1 MTRHRHLTRLG
12 RAAWQAA
19 LVLLALGAV
28 HLYRTWDTASGQ
40 APAFQARDL
49 QGRPVAPAD
58 YAGRP
63 MLVHFWAS
71 WCPVCRLEED
81 SIDAI
86 AHDHPVLTVALDS
99 GSDGELKQYMAEQGL
114 EFTVIN
120 DRDGAIA
127 ARYGVQ
133 GVPASFVIGPQGD
146 IRFTSVGYTTGIGL
160 RLRLWLAG
168 WE

>member
-12 RAAWQAA
+12 RAAWQVA
-19 LVLLALGAV
+19 LVLLVLGAV

-49 QGRPVAPAD
+49 QGRAVALAD
-58 YAGRP
+58 YTGRP
-63 MLVHFWAS
+63 VLVHFWAS

>member
-12 RAAWQAA
+12 RAAWQVA
-19 LVLLALGAV
+19 LVLLVLGAV

-49 QGRPVAPAD
+49 HGRPVALSD
-58 YAGRP
+58 YAGQP

-81 SIDAI
+81 SIDAL
-86 AHDHPVLTVALDS
+86 ARDRPVLTVALDS
-99 GSDGELKQYMAEQGL
+99 GSDGELKQYMTEQGL

-146 IRFTSVGYTTGIGL
+146 IRFTSVGYTTGVGL

>member
-1 MTRHRHLTRLG
+1 M
-12 RAAWQAA
+12 
-19 LVLLALGAV
+19 
-28 HLYRTWDTASGQ
+28 
-40 APAFQARDL
+40 
-49 QGRPVAPAD
+49 
-58 YAGRP
+58 
-63 MLVHFWAS
+63 
-71 WCPVCRLEED
+71 CRLEED
-81 SIDAI
+81 SIDAL
-86 AHDHPVLTVALDS
+86 ARDRPVLTVALDS
-99 GSDGELKQYMAEQGL
+99 GSDGELKQYMTEQGL

-146 IRFTSVGYTTGIGL
+146 IRFTSVGYTTGVGL

>member
-1 MTRHRHLTRLG
+1 MTRHRHLTRLW

-19 LVLLALGAV
+19 LVLLVLGAV

-40 APAFQARDL
+40 APTFQARDL
-49 QGRPVAPAD
+49 QGRPVALAD
-58 YAGRP
+58 YAGQP

-71 WCPVCRLEED
+71 WCPVCRLEEG
-81 SIDAI
+81 SIDAL
-86 AHDHPVLTVALDS
+86 ARDHPVLTVALDS
-99 GSDGELKQYMAEQGL
+99 GGDGELKQYMEEQGL

-120 DRDGAIA
+120 DRDGTIA

-133 GVPASFVIGPQGD
+133 GVPASFVIDPQGD